1 MAGPAHDA
9 LETRFRLRGAEAS
22 DEFAR
27 WRELPPRLH
36 PVEPAPLPP
45 DVARLLHRLR
55 LRYFREAGPAV
66 LARAREEGW
75 DHAQVLKI
83 LLAEEAAGRDRSTRE
98 MHRKAARL
106 PSGKTFDAWDPKASA
121 IPGDAQWALRT
132 LDWIGRAEN
141 LVFVGPS
148 GTGKS
153 HFAEAIAHA
162 AIDRDLR
169 VSWFTLESLTTT
181 IARSRIDASTG
192 KVVERIVRSELVVVD
207 DIGLLPAGADE
218 AEALYRLVDA
228 AYERRSLIL
237 TSNLHPARFDTIFPK
252 GLATAAV
259 DRLLHHAHV
268 IVTEGRSHR
277 LAEAI
282 EGRGVTQLEALPNLT
297 RA

>member
-1 MAGPAHDA
+1 
-9 LETRFRLRGAEAS
+9 
-22 DEFAR
+22 
-27 WRELPPRLH
+27 
-36 PVEPAPLPP
+36 
-45 DVARLLHRLR
+45 
-55 LRYFREAGPAV
+55 
-66 LARAREEGW
+66 
-75 DHAQVLKI
+75 
-83 LLAEEAAGRDRSTRE
+83 

-106 PSGKTFDAWDPKASA
+106 PSGKTFDAWEPKASA
-121 IPGDAQWALRT
+121 IPGEAQWALRT

-141 LVFVGPS
+141 LVLVGPS

-169 VSWFTLESLTTT
+169 VSWFSLEALTAT
-181 IARSRIDASTG
+181 IARSRIDVSTG
-192 KVVERIVRSELVVVD
+192 KVVDRIVRSELVVVD

-237 TSNLHPARFDTIFPK
+237 TSNLHPARFDSIFPK

-268 IVTEGRSHR
+268 IVTEGQSHR
-277 LAEAI
+277 LTEALD
-282 EGRGVTQLEALPNLT
+282 GRGVAPLGAADSE
-297 RA
+297 